1 MVAALTI
8 LAGIALLVSGACLA
22 IFFATGSDPWGRA
35 NDATVAAWAL
45 LMIPSALE
53 LSSRYA
59 GRSWAVVLVTAL
71 AVAGDLVIAST
82 SGATA
87 AGALDWKRSAA
98 IGAVGLA
105 AFAVWMGAVSAMA
118 FLWGGLPEPLA
129 WFGALA
135 LALAVAAALLG
146 VRFARNA
153 GASETRSPPR
163 STTAVWIA
171 AFLCLPTWCIWLG
184 ISLPGGG

>member
-82 SGATA
+82 SGA
-87 AGALDWKRSAA
+87 
-98 IGAVGLA
+98 
-105 AFAVWMGAVSAMA
+105 
-118 FLWGGLPEPLA
+118 
-129 WFGALA
+129 
-135 LALAVAAALLG
+135 
-146 VRFARNA
+146 
-153 GASETRSPPR
+153 SETRSPPR

>member
-71 AVAGDLVIAST
+71 GGRPRDRLDVGSERDEVASPQHDRRVDRGLPLPPHVVHLAGDLAP
-82 SGATA
+82 GR
-87 AGALDWKRSAA
+87 W
-98 IGAVGLA
+98 
-105 AFAVWMGAVSAMA
+105 
-118 FLWGGLPEPLA
+118 
-129 WFGALA
+129 
-135 LALAVAAALLG
+135 
-146 VRFARNA
+146 VRARDQA
-153 GASETRSPPR
+153 ESQR
-163 STTAVWIA
+163 
-171 AFLCLPTWCIWLG
+171 
-184 ISLPGGG
+184 